1 MKKLLA
7 LGVVCAVALVGGFTV
22 AQARE
27 EGPESKLI
35 SGEVISLCNYLV
47 RGQQGEEGHEAGIF
61 LTEKKGLPI
70 AILED
75 DTNKIYIAIW
85 KGFQSA
91 TPKLAPLMGKKVN
104 AKGMVYSHGGT
115 NLIELQ
121 IVSEQ

>member
-7 LGVVCAVALVGGFTV
+7 LGALCAVAIVGGFTV
-22 AQARE
+22 AEAKQDAPEARI
-27 EGPESKLI
+27 I

-47 RGQQGEEGHEAGIF
+47 RGQQGEEGREAGVF
-61 LTEKKGLPI
+61 LAEKKGLPI

-75 DTNKIYIAIW
+75 DTEKIYIAIW
-85 KGFQSA
+85 KGFQPA
-91 TPKLAPLMGKKVN
+91 TAKLVPLMGKKVN
-104 AKGMVYSHGGT
+104 AKGFVYSHGGT